1 MPNIDNLGYLTRFGR
16 DTVESDAFNG
26 VNSKDSL
33 VMSSTF
39 CVDSPLLLLLRDCI
53 DLANWPLAGDATI
66 CCTPSWLTDT
76 ASRAAVS
83 SSDSMDTG
91 LVAFLRT
98 SGSDERRIIW
108 TDGGGRNWV
117 VGRQWVRSCNI
128 HWLIDWGRKRDSKR
142 EVWVYANNNSRC
154 GIL

>member
-128 HWLIDWGRKRDSKR
+128 H
-142 EVWVYANNNSRC
+142 
-154 GIL
+154 

>member
-1 MPNIDNLGYLTRFGR
+1 MPDKVNLGYLTRFGR

-53 DLANWPLAGDATI
+53 DLANWLLAGDATI

-108 TDGGGRNWV
+108 THGGR
-117 VGRQWVRSCNI
+117 
-128 HWLIDWGRKRDSKR
+128 
-142 EVWVYANNNSRC
+142 
-154 GIL
+154 